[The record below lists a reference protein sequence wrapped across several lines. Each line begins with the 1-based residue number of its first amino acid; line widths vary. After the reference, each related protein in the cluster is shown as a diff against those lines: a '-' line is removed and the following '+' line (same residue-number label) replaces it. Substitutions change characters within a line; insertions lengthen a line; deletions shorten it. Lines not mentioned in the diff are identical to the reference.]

1 MLQFQLSDQLKQSAT
16 RWNNGDLEGFLQ
28 DYYQGDQM
36 TFTSGGRI
44 LQGFEALEQ
53 RYRKAYGDSTETM
66 GTLSFNERF
75 AERTALTFSAP
86 GVFQTVGCDRGRA
99 GS

>member
-1 MLQFQLSDQLKQSAT
+1 MIRLKHLLPVLLLLSLVTLSCAQERDAMLQFQLSDQLKQSAT

-44 LQGFEALEQ
+44 LQGVEALE
-53 RYRKAYGDSTETM
+53 
-66 GTLSFNERF
+66 
-75 AERTALTFSAP
+75 
-86 GVFQTVGCDRGRA
+86 
-99 GS
+99 